1 MKIIEYLILGF
12 IQGITEPIPV
22 SSSGHILIFKALLGN
37 VFGNIKIDYEV
48 LATLTNFGS
57 FLAILLFFR
66 KDIIRL
72 VGSFFTFIFNKRK
85 RKDENTKN
93 NYKYCW
99 YIVLGS
105 IPVGILGLLVEKLDI
120 FDFLEENI
128 KFVGLMLVVTSLFLY
143 LIKDFKGF
151 KDKADITAKDALL
164 IGFAQVIALIPGI
177 SSSGATIVGSM
188 YRGLDRETA
197 FNFSFMLYLPVS
209 IATGLLGVLD
219 LMELNLSVGEII
231 YYLLATFM
239 AFIFTYIATAWFNK
253 AVKQG
258 KLMYFSIYCL
268 IVGILVVMFL

>member
-57 FLAILLFFR
+57 FIAILLFFR

-85 RKDENTKN
+85 RKDENTKI

-143 LIKDFKGF
+143 LIRN
-151 KDKADITAKDALL
+151 
-164 IGFAQVIALIPGI
+164 IPI
-177 SSSGATIVGSM
+177 KKRNWSLTMKLA
-188 YRGLDRETA
+188 
-197 FNFSFMLYLPVS
+197 ML
-209 IATGLLGVLD
+209 
-219 LMELNLSVGEII
+219 
-231 YYLLATFM
+231 F
-239 AFIFTYIATAWFNK
+239 
-253 AVKQG
+253 
-258 KLMYFSIYCL
+258 
-268 IVGILVVMFL
+268 